1 MTINEESIANSK
13 LKDFISHIPELEQKS
28 IKSVLNSV
36 YLYFKHNNLPYEEVS
51 KPNKAPYHGA
61 FTKIAGAKDIDQLS
75 WKLKVTL
82 PLNYGGNNKAVYSLY
97 ENIKAEVKNI
107 ARKESGSYFFDYTNK
122 DSYDAIGFN
131 KDTIVEVGHHSDGS
145 GVYYDH
151 NNNIVRVVIII
162 KVAVKR
168 FVEDK
173 SNVDTSANHKAI
185 ISKVNSFVIPND
197 KTT

>member
-97 ENIKAEVKNI
+97 IIYDTQLIMGNVGIEYSID
-107 ARKESGSYFFDYTNK
+107 DYCFAALNLYI
-122 DSYDAIGFN
+122 DMN
-131 KDTIVEVGHHSDGS
+131 L
-145 GVYYDH
+145 
-151 NNNIVRVVIII
+151 
-162 KVAVKR
+162 
-168 FVEDK
+168 
-173 SNVDTSANHKAI
+173 
-185 ISKVNSFVIPND
+185 
-197 KTT
+197 